1 MRFTVPQFI
10 DYKAKII
17 GPLTIKQA
25 VYIGSAVGT
34 CAVLKFMVPSY
45 LFIMSCIILGALS
58 FALAFL
64 KINGRELPVVLA
76 NFLTFSISPKIYL
89 WKKVEAQ
96 IMVFKKEEKRKESAE
111 EDSSLKIS
119 SRSRLKN
126 LQTQIETKIKE

>member
-25 VYIGSAVGT
+25 AYIGGAIGI
-34 CAVLKFMVPSY
+34 CFVLKFMLPSY
-45 LFIMSCIILGALS
+45 LFVTSCIILGALS

-64 KINGRELPVVLA
+64 KINGRELPTVLA

-96 IMVFKKEEKRKESAE
+96 IMIFKKEEKKKEVVE
-111 EDSSLKIS
+111 EESPLRIVSK
-119 SRSRLKN
+119 SRLKS
-126 LQTQIETKIKE
+126 LQTQIETKTK